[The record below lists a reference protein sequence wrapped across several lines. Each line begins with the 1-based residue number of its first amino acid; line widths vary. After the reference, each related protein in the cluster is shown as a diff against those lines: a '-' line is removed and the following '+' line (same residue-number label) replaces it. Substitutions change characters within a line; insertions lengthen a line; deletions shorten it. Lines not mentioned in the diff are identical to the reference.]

1 MKYLNDWNHNVA
13 YYSWIDEEISGRKKI
28 LDVGCGT
35 GELVKYLIN
44 PYRNIIG
51 IDKSSKCIDKATN
64 NVVAGE
70 IV

>member
-51 IDKSSKCIDKATN
+51 ID
-64 NVVAGE
+64 
-70 IV
+70 